1 MKYISKGLVAAG
13 STEDIL
19 HITRCG
25 ADFQLTGDQARL
37 WLNGQFGF
45 SAVKDGQP
53 VLTKALEQLR
63 RQELVEIADES
74 EAGEYR
80 ALTRCI
86 MVPAKNRSFCSVL
99 SSEEKTILK
108 WIREAGLWLTMA
120 ELVFLLEHAIAPLPP
135 LLGPDN
141 RQSLT
146 ERIYT
151 QENIFD
157 NILETQMEHAVRRD
171 RVVKGVLRL
180 LRKKRILLL

>member
-1 MKYISKGLVAAG
+1 M
-13 STEDIL
+13 
-19 HITRCG
+19 
-25 ADFQLTGDQARL
+25 
-37 WLNGQFGF
+37 
-45 SAVKDGQP
+45 
-53 VLTKALEQLR
+53 
-63 RQELVEIADES
+63 EIADES

-108 WIREAGLWLTMA
+108 WIREAGLRLTMA

-151 QENIFD
+151 QD